1 MKNSPGTG
9 LSNDDGDGNKNVNK
23 VIGLG
28 PVHTNT
34 FSFENAYIS
43 KRWCLPGHTYTPSVL
58 SRKKHRLE
66 TKQTRL
72 WTIESLSNDDDDSND
87 NENGKKV
94 ILITLDWQRTTLHLI
109 MLFCTFL
116 FRHCNTAKWKCGVS
130 SRFFAKTSTQDNG
143 FVFLFLN
150 FDTVFST

>member
-72 WTIESLSNDDDDSND
+72 WTIEGLSNDDDDGND
-87 NENGKKV
+87 NENGKKA
-94 ILITLDWQRTTLHLI
+94 ILIGLDWQKNNFAR
-109 MLFCTFL
+109 
-116 FRHCNTAKWKCGVS
+116 A
-130 SRFFAKTSTQDNG
+130 SRFFVHFFAITARLRRQNAA
-143 FVFLFLN
+143 
-150 FDTVFST
+150 

>member
-58 SRKKHRLE
+58 SRKK
-66 TKQTRL
+66 
-72 WTIESLSNDDDDSND
+72 ESLGNKANTFM
-87 NENGKKV
+87 NNRELK
-94 ILITLDWQRTTLHLI
+94 QR
-109 MLFCTFL
+109 
-116 FRHCNTAKWKCGVS
+116 R
-130 SRFFAKTSTQDNG
+130 RRQ
-143 FVFLFLN
+143 
-150 FDTVFST
+150 